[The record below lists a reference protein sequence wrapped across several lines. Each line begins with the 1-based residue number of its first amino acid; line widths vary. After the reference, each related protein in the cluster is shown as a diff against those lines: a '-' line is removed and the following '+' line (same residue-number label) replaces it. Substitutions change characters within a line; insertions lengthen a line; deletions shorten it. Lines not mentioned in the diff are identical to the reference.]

1 MTPNAEAAT
10 PSAGGENRIRGAE
23 TARRTL
29 RLLEALAARQP
40 VLLDDLAREVG
51 LNRSTAYR
59 LLRVLQEE
67 GYAAR
72 IPQGGYRLGDAVAVL
87 AAGTTAPAAALEAA
101 RPALQELSE
110 STAETATLHRRAGD
124 LVVLSLGVESEQHVL
139 RQVVRPGETTPLT
152 RGCAGVAIL
161 ASLPVEERG
170 ELIERVTG
178 AQARSVARSRVDEA
192 LVDGFAVSRAANHP
206 GVFGIAVA
214 VPAGDPSRGST
225 LSVAVSGPESRWT
238 EDRAVRSVE
247 QLRVCASRL
256 AHVTGG

>member
-1 MTPNAEAAT
+1 VTPDAEAVSPAE
-10 PSAGGENRIRGAE
+10 GEHRIRGAE

-51 LNRSTAYR
+51 LNKSTAYR

-72 IPQGGYRLGDAVAVL
+72 MPQGGYRLGDAVAAL
-87 AAGTTAPAAALEAA
+87 AAGTTTPAASLEAA

-110 STAETATLHRRAGD
+110 GTAETVTLHRRAGD
-124 LVVLSLGVESEQHVL
+124 VVVLAVGVESEQHVL

-161 ASLPVEERG
+161 ASLPAAERA
-170 ELIERVTG
+170 ELIEAMPG
-178 AQARSVARSRVDEA
+178 AEARSVARTRIEEA

-214 VPAGDPSRGST
+214 VPARDPDRGST
-225 LSVAVSGPESRWT
+225 LSVAVSGPEGRWT
-238 EDRAVRSVE
+238 EDRAVRSLP
-247 QLRVCASRL
+247 QLRACASRL
-256 AHVTGG
+256 AHVARG

>member
-1 MTPNAEAAT
+1 MTPDVDAAA
-10 PSAGGENRIRGAE
+10 SASGEGRIRGAE

-29 RLLEALAARQP
+29 RLLEVLAARQP
-40 VLLDDLAREVG
+40 ALLDDLAREVG
-51 LNRSTAYR
+51 LNKSTAYR

-67 GYAAR
+67 GYAER
-72 IPQGGYRLGDAVAVL
+72 IPQGGYRLGDAVAAL
-87 AAGTTAPAAALEAA
+87 GAGTTTPAATLEAM

-110 STAETATLHRRAGD
+110 GTAETVTLHRRAGD
-124 LVVLSLGVESEQHVL
+124 LVVLALGVESEQHVL

-161 ASLPVEERG
+161 ASLPAGERG

-178 AQARSVARSRVDEA
+178 AQARSVARTRVEEA

-225 LSVAVSGPESRWT
+225 LSVAVSGPENRWT
-238 EDRAVRSVE
+238 EDRAVRSAE
-247 QLRVCASRL
+247 QLRGCATRL